1 MKLKQKYIKAV
12 AKRIHP
18 HAKMKSL
25 NKLSVE
31 SLKALHH
38 AFLEMEQKIKDLNKE
53 RTA

>member
-31 SLKALHH
+31 SLKALHY
-38 AFLEMEQKIKDLNKE
+38 AFLELEQKLLDLKK
-53 RTA
+53 RRA